1 MRWKI
6 PSTLMV
12 ALAAGALRAA
22 TPAQLV
28 DQYVAEARQGD
39 PAAKASAERGAAF
52 FTRAPRDWSC
62 ASCHTRDPR
71 ATGQHIV
78 TSRSIRPLAPGANP
92 ERFTD
97 PARVEKWFRR
107 NCNDVLGR
115 ACTAAEK
122 ADVIAWLVSLPRRS

>member
-1 MRWKI
+1 MRWQI
-6 PSTLMV
+6 PLILVV

-28 DQYVAEARQGD
+28 TQYLAEAGRGD
-39 PAAKASAERGAAF
+39 PAARASAERGARF
-52 FTRAPRDWSC
+52 FTNAPRDWSC

-78 TSRSIRPLAPGANP
+78 TSRSIRPLAPAANP

-97 PARVEKWFRR
+97 AARVEKWFRR

-115 ACTAAEK
+115 PCTAAEK
-122 ADVIAWLVSLPRRS
+122 ADVIAWLSSLPSRT